1 MTLPPAWPHGPQ
13 LPDAPPLGLWRAML
27 PTDVDAVHTL
37 DARAYPHPWSRA
49 NFADAIASGYVCA
62 CLCAA
67 DGTLMGHVVVM
78 RGVDEM
84 HLLNI
89 TVAPEHQGR
98 GLGSAMLRDVMAWS
112 QAEGAET
119 LWLEVRQS
127 NERARRLYVRGGFEA
142 VGQRK
147 GYYPDGRGRED
158 AVVMRLALP
167 APRLGGAQL
176 GTITP

>member
-98 GLGSAMLRDVMAWS
+98 GLGAAMLRDVVVWS

>member
-98 GLGSAMLRDVMAWS
+98 GLGAAMLRDVVAWS
-112 QAEGAET
+112 QAEGAEA

-142 VGQRK
+142 MGQRK

>member
-98 GLGSAMLRDVMAWS
+98 GLGAAMLRDVVVWS
-112 QAEGAET
+112 QGEGADA

-167 APRLGGAQL
+167 APRVGGAQL

>member
-1 MTLPPAWPHGPQ
+1 MTLPSGWPHGPQ
-13 LPDAPPLGLWRAML
+13 LPDAPPPGLWRAML

-78 RGVDEM
+78 RGVDET

-89 TVAPEHQGR
+89 TVAPERQGR
-98 GLGSAMLRDVMAWS
+98 GLGAAMLRDVVAWS
-112 QAEGAET
+112 QAEGAEA

-127 NERARRLYVRGGFEA
+127 NARARRLYLRSGFEA
-142 VGQRK
+142 VGLRK
-147 GYYPDGRGRED
+147 GYYPDGQGRED
-158 AVVMRLALP
+158 AVVMRLALVV
-167 APRLGGAQL
+167 AP
-176 GTITP
+176 PP

>member
-98 GLGSAMLRDVMAWS
+98 GLGAAMLRDVVAWS
-112 QAEGAET
+112 QAEGAEA

>member
-49 NFADAIASGYVCA
+49 NFADAIASGYVCV

-98 GLGSAMLRDVMAWS
+98 GLGAAMLRDVVAWS
-112 QAEGAET
+112 QAEGAEA

>member
-98 GLGSAMLRDVMAWS
+98 GLGSAMLRDVVAWS

>member
-98 GLGSAMLRDVMAWS
+98 GLGSARLRDVVAWS

>member
-98 GLGSAMLRDVMAWS
+98 GLGAAMLRDVVAWS

-167 APRLGGAQL
+167 APRVGGAQL

>member
-37 DARAYPHPWSRA
+37 DARAYPHPWGRA

-98 GLGSAMLRDVMAWS
+98 GLGSAMLRDVVAWS
-112 QAEGAET
+112 QAEGAEA

-167 APRLGGAQL
+167 APRVGGAQL

>member
-98 GLGSAMLRDVMAWS
+98 GLGAAMLRDVMAWS
-112 QAEGAET
+112 QAEGAEA

>member
-98 GLGSAMLRDVMAWS
+98 GLGAAMLRDVVAWS

>member
-98 GLGSAMLRDVMAWS
+98 GLGAAMLRDVMAWS

-142 VGQRK
+142 VSQRK